1 MKTVFCYVFVF
12 TNVNHCFRVQKL
24 ALEAL
29 QEMTELYF
37 VHFFEDAFLCAKH
50 AGRVTLLQKDIW
62 LARRIRGRSDPI
74 N

>member
-1 MKTVFCYVFVF
+1 MEMVPFDREPLRIQT
-12 TNVNHCFRVQKL
+12 L

-37 VHFFEDAFLCAKH
+37 VHFFEDALLCATH
-50 AGRVTLLQKDIW
+50 ARRVTLMPKDLQ